1 MSVDANYRKTE
12 FEYNNHLETDVKN
25 NTQKQDFKLTTDIR
39 YQPVTFNIK
48 GETKLK
54 EDIKFEKSGA
64 KDLNGLTDDDLKK
77 LQKEISKKTE
87 GIIKD
92 LAKDFKK

>member
-12 FEYNNHLETDVKN
+12 FEYNNNLETDVKN
-25 NTQKQDFKLTTDIR
+25 NTQKQDFKLTTDVQ

-54 EDIKFEKSGA
+54 DDIKFEKSGA
-64 KDLNGLTDDDLKK
+64 EDLNELSDSDLKK
-77 LQKEISKKTE
+77 LQKEISKKAE
-87 GIIKD
+87 GIVKD

>member
-64 KDLNGLTDDDLKK
+64 KDLNGLSDDDLKNYK
-77 LQKEISKKTE
+77 RKFLKTE

-92 LAKDFKK
+92 LAKDFKNN